1 MSLKSENSKKP
12 ILLLVDGHSLAFRS
26 FYAFSKG
33 IDGGLT
39 TKEGFPTS
47 VTYGFLKSLLDN
59 CKNISPEGVCIT
71 FDTEKPTFRHEL
83 DPNYKANRD
92 VAPDVFFQDIE
103 QLEIILEESL
113 NLPIFKS
120 PGYEADDLLGTI
132 ANDASSKG
140 WCVNILSGDRD
151 LFQLVDDQK
160 DIYVLYMGGGPYA
173 KSGNPT
179 LMNENG
185 VKEKLGVAPERVVDL
200 KALTGDSSD
209 NIPGIKGVGPKTAIN
224 LLKENDTL
232 DGIYQ
237 ALEKIQQNNDKK
249 YKGFI
254 KGSVIQKLRNDKH
267 NAFLSRDLAK
277 INTEVPLILS
287 DGYELK
293 NINQELL
300 SESLQ
305 KLELSTLLRQIDI
318 FNSTFSRGGFDKNNV
333 AKEEEKDPKVSS
345 KNELKNIEN
354 KIPKIK
360 VTVINDFELLDKLIQ
375 RLEKT
380 NEIVSLDTET
390 NSLNPIDAELVGIG
404 LCLGEETDD
413 LFYIP
418 LGHQTKKETP
428 NQLSIEDVFLKLRT
442 WIEDP
447 KKEKA
452 LQNSKFDRQI
462 FFNHGL
468 DLKGVTFDTL
478 LADYLLNNQ
487 EKHGLSEISFRLFG
501 FKPPSFK
508 ETVGKNKDFSFVDID
523 EASIYCGYDVFLTF
537 KIVKIFKERFSTE
550 KNELNKLFEEIELP
564 LEPVLSQM
572 EMNGITID
580 IPYLDKLSK
589 ELKSTL
595 EDIESKV
602 YELAEETFN
611 LSSPKQLGEILFEKL
626 NLDKKKS
633 RKTKT
638 GWSTDAVVLER
649 LVDEHEIIQ
658 HLIKHRTL
666 SKLLSTY
673 IDALP
678 NLINEKTGRVHT
690 NFNQAATAT
699 GRLSSSNPNLQ
710 NIPVRTEFS
719 RRIRKAFLPEK
730 NWKLLSADYS
740 QIELRILAHLAD
752 EEILIN
758 AFHKNDDIHSLTAR
772 LIFEKEEISS
782 EERRVGKTINFGV
795 IYGMGIKKFA
805 RSTGVSTP
813 EAKEFL
819 IKYKERYSKIF
830 KFLELQERLALS
842 KGFVETIF
850 GRKREFKFDK
860 NGLGRL
866 IGKDPYEIDLQSARR
881 AGMEAQSLRAAANAP
896 IQGSSADIIKIAM
909 VQLNKKFIEMNV
921 PAKMLLQVHDELL
934 FEVEPDSLEIT
945 TKLVK
950 KTMEDCVKL
959 NVPLLVDIGIGDNW
973 METK

>member
-237 ALEKIQQNNDKK
+237 ALEKILENDDKK

-254 KGSVIQKLRNDKH
+254 KGSVIEKLRNDKH
-267 NAFLSRDLAK
+267 NAFLSRDLAR

-287 DGYELK
+287 NGYELK
-293 NINQELL
+293 KINQELL

-318 FNSTFSRGGFDKNNV
+318 FNSTFSKGGFDKNNV
-333 AKEEEKDPKVSS
+333 AKEEEKAPKVSS
-345 KNELKNIEN
+345 NNELENSEN
-354 KIPKIK
+354 KIPKIN
-360 VTVINDFELLDKLIQ
+360 VIVVNDLELLDKLIQ
-375 RLEKT
+375 RLDKT
-380 NEIVSLDTET
+380 NHIVSLDTET

-404 LCLGEETDD
+404 LCLGEENDD

-418 LGHQTKKETP
+418 LGHQTKKEIP
-428 NQLSIEDVFLKLRT
+428 NQLSIEDVFSKLRN

-447 KKEKA
+447 NKEKA

-508 ETVGKNKDFSFVDID
+508 ETVGKNKDFSFVDIN

-537 KIVKIFKERFSTE
+537 KIVKIFKERFSNE
-550 KNELNKLFEEIELP
+550 KDELIKLFKEIELP

-580 IPYLDKLSK
+580 IPYLDKLSQ

-602 YELAEETFN
+602 YELAEENFN

-772 LIFEKEEISS
+772 LIFEKDEISS
-782 EERRVGKTINFGV
+782 DERRVGKTINFGV

-842 KGFVETIF
+842 KGYVKTIF

-934 FEVEPDSLEIT
+934 FEVEPDSLEVT

>member
-237 ALEKIQQNNDKK
+237 ALDKIQQNNDKK

-254 KGSVIQKLRNDKH
+254 KGSVIEKLRNDKH

-277 INTEVPLILS
+277 INTEVPLTLS
-287 DGYELK
+287 NGYELK

-300 SESLQ
+300 SESLK

-318 FNSTFSRGGFDKNNV
+318 FNSTFSKGGFDKNNV
-333 AKEEEKDPKVSS
+333 AKEEEKAPKVAGN
-345 KNELKNIEN
+345 NELENSEN
-354 KIPKIK
+354 KIPKIN
-360 VTVINDFELLDKLIQ
+360 VTVVNDFELLDKLIQ
-375 RLEKT
+375 RLDKT
-380 NEIVSLDTET
+380 NQIVSLDTET

-404 LCLGEETDD
+404 LCLGEENDD

-428 NQLSIEDVFLKLRT
+428 NQLSIEDVFSKLRN

-537 KIVKIFKERFSTE
+537 KIVKIFKESFSKE
-550 KNELNKLFEEIELP
+550 KDELIKLFEEIELP

-602 YELAEETFN
+602 YELAEESFN

-782 EERRVGKTINFGV
+782 DERRVGKTINFGV
-795 IYGMGIKKFA
+795 IYGCLLYT
-805 RSTGVSTP
+805 SELPTTP
-813 EAKEFL
+813 
-819 IKYKERYSKIF
+819 Y
-830 KFLELQERLALS
+830 
-842 KGFVETIF
+842 V
-850 GRKREFKFDK
+850 
-860 NGLGRL
+860 
-866 IGKDPYEIDLQSARR
+866 
-881 AGMEAQSLRAAANAP
+881 
-896 IQGSSADIIKIAM
+896 
-909 VQLNKKFIEMNV
+909 
-921 PAKMLLQVHDELL
+921 
-934 FEVEPDSLEIT
+934 
-945 TKLVK
+945 
-950 KTMEDCVKL
+950 
-959 NVPLLVDIGIGDNW
+959 
-973 METK
+973 

>member
-237 ALEKIQQNNDKK
+237 ALDKIQQNNDKK

-254 KGSVIQKLRNDKH
+254 KGSVIEKLRNDKH

-277 INTEVPLILS
+277 INTGVPLILS
-287 DGYELK
+287 NGYELK

-300 SESLQ
+300 SESLK

-318 FNSTFSRGGFDKNNV
+318 FNSTFSKGGFDKNNA
-333 AKEEEKDPKVSS
+333 AKEEEKAPKVSS
-345 KNELKNIEN
+345 NNELENSEN
-354 KIPKIK
+354 KIPKIN
-360 VTVINDFELLDKLIQ
+360 VTVVNDFELLDKLIQ
-375 RLEKT
+375 RLDKT
-380 NEIVSLDTET
+380 NQIVSLDTET

-404 LCLGEETDD
+404 LCLGEENDD

-418 LGHQTKKETP
+418 LGHQTKKETS
-428 NQLSIEDVFLKLRT
+428 NQLSIEDVFSKLRN

-487 EKHGLSEISFRLFG
+487 EKHGVSEISFRLFG
-501 FKPPSFK
+501 FRPPSFK

-537 KIVKIFKERFSTE
+537 KIVKIFKESFSKE
-550 KNELNKLFEEIELP
+550 KDELIKLFEEIELP

-602 YELAEETFN
+602 YELAEESFN

-782 EERRVGKTINFGV
+782 DERRVGKTINFGV

-842 KGFVETIF
+842 KGYVKTIF

>member
-237 ALEKIQQNNDKK
+237 ALDKIQQNNDKK

-254 KGSVIQKLRNDKH
+254 KGSVIEKLRNDKH

-287 DGYELK
+287 NGYELK

-300 SESLQ
+300 SESLK

-318 FNSTFSRGGFDKNNV
+318 FNSTFSKGGFDKNNV
-333 AKEEEKDPKVSS
+333 AKEEEKAPKVAGN
-345 KNELKNIEN
+345 NELENSEN
-354 KIPKIK
+354 KIPKIN
-360 VTVINDFELLDKLIQ
+360 VTVVNDFELLDKLIQ
-375 RLEKT
+375 RLDKT
-380 NEIVSLDTET
+380 NQIVSLDTET

-404 LCLGEETDD
+404 LCLGEENDD

-428 NQLSIEDVFLKLRT
+428 NQLSIEDVFSKLRN

-508 ETVGKNKDFSFVDID
+508 ETVKKNKDFSFVDID
-523 EASIYCGYDVFLTF
+523 KASIYCGYDVFLTY
-537 KIVKIFKERFSTE
+537 KIVKIFKERFSKE
-550 KNELNKLFEEIELP
+550 KDELIKLFEEIELP

-580 IPYLDKLSK
+580 IPYLNKLSR

-740 QIELRILAHLAD
+740 QIELRILAHLAN

-758 AFHKNDDIHSLTAR
+758 AFQQNDDIHSLTAR

-782 EERRVGKTINFGV
+782 DERRVGKTINFGI
-795 IYGMGIKKFA
+795 IYGMGPRKLA
-805 RSTGVSTP
+805 RSTGVSTQ
-813 EAKEFL
+813 EAKDFL
-819 IKYKERYSKIF
+819 IKYKQRYSKVF
-830 KFLELQERLALS
+830 TFLELQQRLSLS
-842 KGFVETIF
+842 KGYVETIF
-850 GRKREFKFDK
+850 SRKREFKFDK

-866 IGKDPYEIDLQSARR
+866 LGKDPYEIDLQSARK
-881 AGMEAQSLRAAANAP
+881 AGMEALSLLAAANAP
-896 IQGSSADIIKIAM
+896 IQGSSADIIKVAM
-909 VQLNKKFIEMNV
+909 VQLNRKFIEMNV

-934 FEVEPDSLEIT
+934 FEVEPNSLEET
-945 TKLVK
+945 TKLIK
-950 KTMEDCVKL
+950 ETMEGCVKL
-959 NVPLLVDIGIGDNW
+959 SVPLLVDIGIGDNW

>member
-39 TKEGFPTS
+39 TKEGYPTS

-185 VKEKLGVAPERVVDL
+185 VREKLGVAPERVVDL

-232 DGIYQ
+232 DGIYK
-237 ALEKIQQNNDKK
+237 ALDNIQQNNDKK

-254 KGSVIQKLRNDKH
+254 KGSVIEKLKNDKH

-287 DGYELK
+287 NGYELK

-318 FNSTFSRGGFDKNNV
+318 FNSTFSKGGFAKNNV
-333 AKEEEKDPKVSS
+333 AKEEEKTPKVSS
-345 KNELKNIEN
+345 KNELENIEN
-354 KIPKIK
+354 KIPKIN
-360 VTVINDFELLDKLIQ
+360 VTVVNDYELLDELIQ
-375 RLEKT
+375 RLDKT

-418 LGHQTKKETP
+418 LGHQSKKETT
-428 NQLSIEDVFLKLRT
+428 NQLSIEDVFSKLRN

-447 KKEKA
+447 KKEKS

-508 ETVGKNKDFSFVDID
+508 ETVGKNKDFSYVDIE

-537 KIVKIFKERFSTE
+537 KIVKIFKERFSKE
-550 KNELNKLFEEIELP
+550 KDELIKLFEEIELP

-589 ELKSTL
+589 ELKITL

-602 YELAEETFN
+602 YELAKENFN

-740 QIELRILAHLAD
+740 QIELRILAHLAE

-758 AFHKNDDIHSLTAR
+758 AFQKNDDIHSLTAR

-782 EERRVGKTINFGV
+782 DERRVGKTINFGV

-819 IKYKERYSKIF
+819 IKYKERYAKIF

-842 KGFVETIF
+842 KGYVKTIF

-909 VQLNKKFIEMNV
+909 VQLNKKFMEMNV

-934 FEVEPDSLEIT
+934 FEVEPDSLGVT